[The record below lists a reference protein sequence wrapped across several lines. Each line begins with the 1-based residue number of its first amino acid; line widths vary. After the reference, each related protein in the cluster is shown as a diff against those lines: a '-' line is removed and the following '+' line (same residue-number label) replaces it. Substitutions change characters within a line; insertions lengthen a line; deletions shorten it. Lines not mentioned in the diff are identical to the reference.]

1 MDELNRTAEAVQP
14 EQELSE
20 ILRIRREKLAA
31 LQEAGRDPYQETI
44 YDVSACAKDINE
56 KFEEFE
62 GKIVKIAGR
71 IMSKR
76 GMGKAGFID
85 IQDHTG
91 RMQSYV
97 RKDHLGDEE
106 YEWFKKYDIGDIVGI
121 EGEVFRTQKGQIS
134 VKADAVKLL
143 SKSLLP
149 LPEKFHGL

>member
-1 MDELNRTAEAVQP
+1 MDEQNRSAEVNQQP

-44 YDVSACAKDINE
+44 YDVNAYAKDINE
-56 KFEEFE
+56 KFEEYE

-106 YEWFKKYDIGDIVGI
+106 YECSKNTTSV
-121 EGEVFRTQKGQIS
+121 IS
-134 VKADAVKLL
+134 
-143 SKSLLP
+143 
-149 LPEKFHGL
+149 